1 MQRQESDFLRGL
13 QQGVQAVIMQRNAPG
28 LDAFTHRMA
37 RQQFPRGADQYG
49 AIGFR
54 HAIQPGKDHDR
65 RRPRPGKPRRQWPKM
80 ARIGR
85 EAAGC
90 RRINRFQ
97 GAAWRQALRRRQ
109 NLRRRG
115 GCAPC
120 SRDEQRQRSGK
131 ERLQTGSQQKTS
143 PERSSAEKAGFSAG
157 SAYSSIISGV
167 QPSLR

>member
-1 MQRQESDFLRGL
+1 MQRQEGDFLRGL
-13 QQGVQAVIMQRNAPG
+13 RQPIQFMIMQRNAPG

-37 RQQFPRGADQYG
+37 RQQFPRGAQQYG
-49 AIGFR
+49 AFPFR
-54 HAIQPGKDHDR
+54 HAIQPAEDHHR
-65 RRPRPGKPRRQWPKM
+65 RGARPDQPRRQWPQM

-85 EAAGC
+85 EGTGS
-90 RRINRFQ
+90 RSLNRFQ

-109 NLRRRG
+109 NFRRRG
-115 GCAPC
+115 GCAP
-120 SRDEQRQRSGK
+120 SSQDEQRQGSGD

-143 PERSSAEKAGFSAG
+143 PERSSGAKACLSAG